1 MQRDSTSVGI
11 YKAKTRG
18 GNMENKDFLEIL
30 DKELV
35 VALGCTEPIS
45 IALAA
50 AVARK
55 YLKGDQGI
63 SLEVSA
69 SGNII
74 KNAMGVYIPGTGK
87 TGMNLAAALGSLG
100 DSDKNLE
107 VLCGLKLSDIEMA
120 AEMISEGRVSVK
132 KANTTK
138 KLFIEVIARSKDS
151 YSKVIL
157 EDRHSNITY
166 IEVDGEILVGGEEE
180 KSVEETF
187 EYPSLHLDSIWKF
200 VEEVDL
206 DSLGKIEES
215 IRLNSLIGAE
225 GIRNSY
231 GLKVGKTIFDTMQD
245 GSTSNDM
252 VNYAIALTAGGSD
265 ARMAGSLMKVMSN
278 SGSGNQ
284 GITAT
289 LPLVAYWERMQLPKE
304 VLLRATTLSQLVTI
318 YIKSKFGRLS
328 ALCGATIAA
337 TGASCGL
344 TYLMGGGKKEAQAAI
359 QNMLGNVTGIVC
371 DGAKG
376 GCALKV
382 ATCTSAA
389 CMSAK
394 LAMNGISIGCSEGII
409 ENDAEKTID
418 NLCRLGNQGT
428 IETERIILDIMLNKE
443 NAVQKQ
449 DSGNSPGNKIL
460 GC

>member
-1 MQRDSTSVGI
+1 MD
-11 YKAKTRG
+11 
-18 GNMENKDFLEIL
+18 NKDFLDIL

-55 YLKGDQGI
+55 YLNKDDDI

-100 DSDKNLE
+100 DSDRNLE
-107 VLCGLKLSDIEMA
+107 VLCGLKLSDIEVA
-120 AEMISEGRVSVK
+120 AKMISEGRVSVK
-132 KANTTK
+132 KANTAK
-138 KLFIEVIARSKDS
+138 KLYIEVIARSKDS
-151 YSKVIL
+151 YAKVII

-166 IEVDGEILVGGEEE
+166 IEVDGKILVGGEEE
-180 KSVEETF
+180 KSVDETV
-187 EYPSLHLDSIWKF
+187 EYPNLNIDSIWKF
-200 VEEVDL
+200 VEEIDL

-215 IRLNSLIGAE
+215 IRLNTLIGKE
-225 GIRNSY
+225 GIRNGY
-231 GLKVGKTIFDTMQD
+231 GLKVGKTIFDAMQD
-245 GSTSNDM
+245 GSSSNDM

-265 ARMAGSLMKVMSN
+265 ARMAGSVMKVMSN

-289 LPLVAYWERMQLPKE
+289 LPLVAYWERLQLPKDM
-304 VLLRATTLSQLVTI
+304 LLRATTLSQLVTI

-344 TYLMGGGKKEAQAAI
+344 TYLMGGGKKEATAAI
-359 QNMLGNVTGIVC
+359 QNMLGNVTGMLC

-394 LAMNGISIGCSEGII
+394 LAMNGISIGCTEGII
-409 ENDAEKTID
+409 EKDAEKTID
-418 NLCRLGNQGT
+418 NLCRLGNQGSL
-428 IETERIILDIMLNKE
+428 ETERIILEIMLNKE
-443 NAVQKQ
+443 NVSQKQ
-449 DSGNSPGNKIL
+449 DSDKAKKENVK